1 MICAMIITSIIS
13 DVYDNI
19 INISL
24 SRGALSVCKRTN
36 RNQASAAKT
45 HYSPRIDKSAERPDV
60 SADLTGLESII
71 INNCPISM
79 LRAISLSGVT
89 YNRRDIID

>member
-1 MICAMIITSIIS
+1 MYAMIITSIVS

-24 SRGALSVCKRTN
+24 SRGALSVRRRTN
-36 RNQASAAKT
+36 IVIRLRLRGGET

-60 SADLTGLESII
+60 SADLAGLESVI
-71 INNCPISM
+71 INNCPIS
-79 LRAISLSGVT
+79 RCAAGRFTVE
-89 YNRRDIID
+89 